1 MADGSI
7 SILVDHDIEGFADA
21 LSGALNSTGWLE
33 MVTVEFFTFARV
45 GLATNATDRA
55 VWRFAQAHQM
65 ILLTNN
71 RNMKGSHS
79 LEMTLR
85 EENGLDSL
93 LILTIGNVDRLAER
107 AYREQCADAIVET
120 ILFIENHKGRGR
132 VYIP

>member
-1 MADGSI
+1 
-7 SILVDHDIEGFADA
+7 
-21 LSGALNSTGWLE
+21 
-33 MVTVEFFTFARV
+33 FTFARV

-93 LILTIGNVDRLAER
+93 PILTIGNVDRLAER

-120 ILFIENHKGRGR
+120 ILFIANHKGRGR